1 MKKPIKI
8 SPLFL
13 IIPFI
18 FVFPSIT
25 YAKDSSIVIF
35 DGSGSMKKKID
46 GKAKFEIA
54 SEVMSNLVQNWN
66 EDIDLGLMVYGHR
79 SKACDDIEM
88 VIPVGT
94 PDADKF
100 LAAIKAIKP
109 KGETPI
115 AESMRQAAEKL
126 NYEESPTTIILISDG
141 EESCHADPCAMA
153 KQLEASGTNFT
164 AHVIG
169 FDVSGEKQAKA
180 LEQLKCVAESTG
192 GQFIEAKDSDG
203 LKAALE
209 ETAKVVAAPEPVPA
223 PKTEPVKISQKAG
236 IIWEDHFDRETLGDA
251 FEIIEPDEDRMVV
264 SDGGLLLITTSP
276 AKNIVSLKQKVSG
289 DFEASVKISVAM
301 TKRNQAGIKYSS
313 GAGNHIALG
322 FAVGG
327 AGNAYIYFNKMVKGK
342 ENKSSYNK
350 EIGKRKLHSYEKREQ
365 EDWYL
370 KIKKKGFKFSAY
382 ASVDGK
388 QWVNVGEHA
397 LLKKEGNISLE
408 VFGDGVEDPVIF
420 DDFMIKPID

>member
-1 MKKPIKI
+1 MKKTVKI
-8 SPLFL
+8 IPLFL
-13 IIPFI
+13 ILSLV
-18 FVFPSIT
+18 FVFPSLS
-25 YAKDSSIVIF
+25 YAKDKSIVIF

-46 GKAKFEIA
+46 GKAKSEIA

-66 EDIDLGLMVYGHR
+66 EDVDLGLMVYGHR

-88 VIPVGT
+88 VIPIGT
-94 PDADKF
+94 PDAEKF

-115 AESMRQAAEKL
+115 AESMKQAAEKL

-153 KQLEASGTNFT
+153 KELEANGTNFT
-164 AHVIG
+164 AHVVG
-169 FDVSGEKQAKA
+169 FDVSGEKQVKA

-192 GQFIEAKDSDG
+192 GQFIEAKDSEG

-209 ETAKVVAAPEPVPA
+209 ETAKAVAAPEPAPVPE
-223 PKTEPVKISQKAG
+223 TEPVKVSQEAG
-236 IIWEDHFDRETLGDA
+236 VIWQDSFERETLGDA
-251 FEIIEPDEDRMVV
+251 YEIIDPDEDRMAI
-264 SDGGLLLITTSP
+264 SDGGLLLVATSP
-276 AKNIVSLKQKVSG
+276 AKNSIRLKQTVSG
-289 DFEASVKISVAM
+289 DFEASVKINVAM
-301 TKRNQAGIKYSS
+301 TKRNQAGIRYSA
-313 GAGNHIALG
+313 GTGNHIELG
-322 FAVGG
+322 YAVDGI
-327 AGNAYIYFNKMVKGK
+327 NDDYIYFNKMVKGK
-342 ENKSSYNK
+342 ENSSRYK
-350 EIGKRKLHSYEKREQ
+350 EKIGKRDLNTYSKNEQ

-388 QWVNVGEHA
+388 EWVKVGEHA

-408 VFGDGVEDPVIF
+408 VFGKGVEDPIVF
-420 DDFMIKPID
+420 DDLIIKPID

>member
-1 MKKPIKI
+1 MKKTIKTI
-8 SPLFL
+8 PLYL
-13 IIPFI
+13 ILPLI
-18 FVFPSIT
+18 FTFPSLV

-54 SEVMSNLVQNWN
+54 SEVMSNLLQNWN

-88 VIPVGT
+88 VIPVGA

-100 LAAIKAIKP
+100 LAAIKAINP

-115 AESMRQAAEKL
+115 AESMKQAAEKL
-126 NYEESPTTIILISDG
+126 DYEESPTTIILISDG
-141 EESCHADPCAMA
+141 EESCNADPCAMA
-153 KQLEASGTNFT
+153 KKLEANGTNFT

-169 FDVSGEKQAKA
+169 FDVSGDKQVKA

-192 GQFIEAKDSDG
+192 GQFIEAKDSEG

-209 ETAKVVAAPEPVPA
+209 ETAKVIAAPEPVPV
-223 PKTEPVKISQKAG
+223 PKTEPVKVSQEAG
-236 IIWEDHFDRETLGDA
+236 VIWQDSFERETLGDA
-251 FEIIEPDEDRMVV
+251 YEVVDPDEDRMAI

-276 AKNIVSLKQKVSG
+276 AKNSIRLKQTVSG
-289 DFEASVKISVAM
+289 DFEASVKINVAM
-301 TKRNQAGIKYSS
+301 TKKNQAGIKYS
-313 GAGNHIALG
+313 AGTGNSIELG
-322 FAVGG
+322 YAV
-327 AGNAYIYFNKMVKGK
+327 NSINDDYIYFNKMVKGK
-342 ENKSSYNK
+342 ENSSNYK
-350 EIGKRKLHSYEKREQ
+350 GKIGKRDLNTYSKNEQ

-388 QWVNVGEHA
+388 EWVSVGEHA

-408 VFGDGVEDPVIF
+408 VFGKGVEDPVVF
-420 DDFMIKPID
+420 DDFIIKSIN